1 MTASLRKGLVIL
13 PLALMLALATG
24 CQLSRTQKN
33 ALIGGTGGAL
43 AGAESAP
50 LLAAVSVP
58 SPAACTTRCKCCA
71 FSPSAFS

>member
-43 AGAESAP
+43 AGAGISAIAGGSAGVGGG
-50 LLAAVSVP
+50 LGALAGGMYNSL
-58 SPAACTTRCKCCA
+58 
-71 FSPSAFS
+71 

>member
-43 AGAESAP
+43 AGAGISAIAGGSAGVGA
-50 LLAAVSVP
+50 LVGGGLGALAGGMYNSL
-58 SPAACTTRCKCCA
+58 
-71 FSPSAFS
+71 